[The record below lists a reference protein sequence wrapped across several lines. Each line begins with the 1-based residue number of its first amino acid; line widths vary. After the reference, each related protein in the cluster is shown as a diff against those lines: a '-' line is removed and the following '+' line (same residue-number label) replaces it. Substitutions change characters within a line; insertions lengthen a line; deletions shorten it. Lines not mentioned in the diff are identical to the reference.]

1 MSLSFNYFLLISCSF
16 ERFSSNYFIIIWS
29 GWWERIST
37 CWEIQKISLG
47 RSAFWVKFW
56 FLRGWMKPTTNH
68 KFCNTHTHTHKKK
81 RVYIIPNYLQI
92 LLKMLKHV
100 HIDKV
105 QAILI
110 SCSFVRFSSN
120 YFIIIWSGWWKRIST
135 CWEIQ
140 KISLGRSAFC

>member
-16 ERFSSNYFIIIWS
+16 VRFSSNYFIIIWS

-68 KFCNTHTHTHKKK
+68 KFCNTHTHTHTHTHK

-92 LLKMLKHV
+92 LLKMLKQV

-105 QAILI
+105 QAILKLD
-110 SCSFVRFSSN
+110 SN
-120 YFIIIWSGWWKRIST
+120 NYLCKHIDNHNFLNKN
-135 CWEIQ
+135 
-140 KISLGRSAFC
+140 ISLSQQCISKLWPNTSN